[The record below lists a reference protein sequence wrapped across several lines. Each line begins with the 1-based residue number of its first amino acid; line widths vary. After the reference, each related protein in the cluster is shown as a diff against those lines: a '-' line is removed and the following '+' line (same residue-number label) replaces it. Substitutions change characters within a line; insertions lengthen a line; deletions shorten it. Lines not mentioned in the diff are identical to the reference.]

1 MWEWWHPGGAPNRE
15 CQPGVPNLPAHI
27 GNTTTQQIITQ
38 HILIFL
44 AVQTFFVVIF
54 LSGANTGCVLLTFIS
69 AGWVILLL
77 LFLLF
82 IIYFFI
88 SAGSFWFFYSL
99 FIIYYLFWWL
109 EPAFGPVLLFWFGNL
124 FQMDNFYSSNIYFSC
139 LDHFGDWNQSSILFC
154 CRSTISWS
162 WSEAN

>member
-54 LSGANTGCVLLTFIS
+54 LSGAN
-69 AGWVILLL
+69 
-77 LFLLF
+77 
-82 IIYFFI
+82 IYI
-88 SAGSFWFFYSL
+88 D
-99 FIIYYLFWWL
+99 I
-109 EPAFGPVLLFWFGNL
+109 
-124 FQMDNFYSSNIYFSC
+124 DNFADKWKNADISD
-139 LDHFGDWNQSSILFC
+139 LDNFFQ
-154 CRSTISWS
+154 
-162 WSEAN
+162 